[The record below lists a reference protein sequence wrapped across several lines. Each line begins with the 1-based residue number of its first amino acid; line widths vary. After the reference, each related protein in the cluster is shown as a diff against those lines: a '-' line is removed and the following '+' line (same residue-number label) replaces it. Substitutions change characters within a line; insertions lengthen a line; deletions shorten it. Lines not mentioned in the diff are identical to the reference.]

1 MKNMSTKTIA
11 PALNAALINEDSIT
25 RYREEFATARP
36 YKHLVIDNFLE
47 EGLAQS
53 LFANFPKVS
62 ELRKH
67 YKGINE
73 NKSEGSSFDHYHTD
87 FARVLDAIKSP
98 AFIQWLE
105 QVTQI
110 DDLSLPDDHRGAG
123 VHQGRNGSFLD
134 IHVDFS
140 VHPILNLHRR
150 LNLLI
155 YLNKNWKPEYGGL
168 LELWNEDVSVLEKA
182 VLPGFNRA
190 VIFETT
196 ETSYHGYDVINI
208 PENESRK
215 SIYSYY
221 YSPVASTVKYHDTI
235 FKPRPT
241 DSLAKK
247 TQTTMKEA
255 LKNGIKQIIKSL
267 GLKSVFEKLE

>member
-1 MKNMSTKTIA
+1 MKPIEVAINTEVVNEQTIA
-11 PALNAALINEDSIT
+11 KYQS
-25 RYREEFATARP
+25 EFATAKP
-36 YKHLVIDNFLE
+36 YKHLVIDNFLTPS
-47 EGLAQS
+47 LAED
-53 LFANFPKVS
+53 LYTNFPKVS

-67 YKGINE
+67 YKGLNE
-73 NKSEGSSFDHYHTD
+73 NKSEGSSFQDYHAG
-87 FARVLDAIKSP
+87 FGEVLNGIKSEG
-98 AFIQWLE
+98 FIEWLE
-105 QVTQI
+105 QVVQI

-123 VHQGRNGSFLD
+123 VHQGKNGSFLD

-155 YLNKNWKPEYGGL
+155 FLNKNWKAEYGGL
-168 LELWNEDVSVLEKA
+168 LELWNEDVSVLEKE
-182 VLPGFNRA
+182 VLPAFNRA

-196 ETSYHGYDVINI
+196 DTSYHGYDVINI

-221 YSPVASTVKYHDTI
+221 YSPVGQGVKYHDTI

-241 DSLAKK
+241 DSTAKK
-247 TQTTMKEA
+247 IKTNTKETIKNTIKKT
-255 LKNGIKQIIKSL
+255 LKII
-267 GLKSVFEKLE
+267 GLKGLFEKYE

>member
-1 MKNMSTKTIA
+1 MSTKNIA

-110 DDLSLPDDHRGAG
+110 NDLSLPDDHRGAG

-221 YSPVASTVKYHDTI
+221 YSPVASGVKYHDTI